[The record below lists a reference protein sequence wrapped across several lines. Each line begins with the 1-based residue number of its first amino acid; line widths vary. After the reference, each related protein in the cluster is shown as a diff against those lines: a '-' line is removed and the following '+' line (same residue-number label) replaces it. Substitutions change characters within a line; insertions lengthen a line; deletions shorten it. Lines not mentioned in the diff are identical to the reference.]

1 MPMLK
6 TKTDVLRFSIPEG
19 KNMKKESVFSNGLTG
34 LYFVARR
41 NPSGVITKSWRYI
54 AAGYDI
60 TLGTY
65 PSYSLEDARQWHCQ
79 QVTKV
84 KRGLAP
90 SKTESGIPVDM
101 AVLFKEWLQIKCPEP
116 SKANRTS
123 IWNKH
128 CKSLHGLAPDKLTY
142 QHVYILLLTLGPT
155 NAAHRVCQIVRAMM
169 LYAFQAHSIEGQ
181 PGQPVYVPQK
191 LSEVHDRKIVAA
203 VIGKI
208 RENCLS
214 KEQYHTLWHNLGDS
228 PSHAAMRFLMVTG
241 ARKSEVTEMVW
252 AELDLEAKTWTLP
265 AHRTKTRQGRIYPL
279 PDMLI
284 ELLQEWS
291 WTQQKPDGLVWSYI
305 GRSTMAHAAER
316 LRSVVG
322 NDFTTHNIR
331 RSAASL
337 MSGEAG
343 IDPMIVDLLL
353 GHSVKVVTSKILA
366 TYQPKAFHEGVNAA
380 WPVWFKWFEK
390 AVFFKNELS

>member
-1 MPMLK
+1 MLK
-6 TKTDVLRFSIPEG
+6 TKTDVQRFSVPEG
-19 KNMKKESVFSNGLTG
+19 KNMKKESVFNNGLTG

-65 PSYSLEDARQWHCQ
+65 PSHSLEDARQWHCQ
-79 QVTKV
+79 QITKV
-84 KRGLAP
+84 KRGLTPNKAD
-90 SKTESGIPVDM
+90 SGTPVNM
-101 AVLFKEWLQIKCPEP
+101 SALFKEWLQVKCPEP
-116 SKANRTS
+116 SRPNRAS

-128 CKSLHGLAPDKLTY
+128 CKPLHDLAPDKLTY
-142 QHVYILLLTLGPT
+142 QNVYTLLLTLGPT
-155 NAAHRVCQIVRAMM
+155 NAAHRVCQIARAMM
-169 LYAFQAHSIEGQ
+169 LYVFQAHGIEGQ

-191 LSEVHDRKIVAA
+191 LSEVHDRKIVAS
-203 VIGKI
+203 VIGKV
-208 RENCLS
+208 RENRLN
-214 KEQYHTLWHNLGDS
+214 KEQYHTLWHSLGDS

-241 ARKSEVTEMVW
+241 ARKSEVTEMTW
-252 AELDLEAKTWTLP
+252 TELDLGAKTWILP
-265 AHRTKTRQGRIYPL
+265 AHRTKTRQERIYPL
-279 PDMLI
+279 PDKLI
-284 ELLQEWS
+284 DLLQEWS
-291 WTQQKPDGLVWSYI
+291 WTQQKADGLVWGYI

-322 NDFTTHNIR
+322 NEFTTHDIR

-337 MSGEAG
+337 MSSEAG

-366 TYQPKAFHEGVNAA
+366 TYQPKAFQEGVNAA
-380 WPVWFKWFEK
+380 WPVWFKWLEK
-390 AVFFKNELS
+390 TVYFKNELT

>member
-1 MPMLK
+1 MLK

>member
-1 MPMLK
+1 MLK
-6 TKTDVLRFSIPEG
+6 TKTDVQHFSVPEG
-19 KNMKKESVFSNGLTG
+19 KNMKKESVFNNGLTG

-65 PSYSLEDARQWHCQ
+65 PSHSLEDARQWHCQ
-79 QVTKV
+79 QVAKV
-84 KRGLAP
+84 KRGLTPNTAD
-90 SKTESGIPVDM
+90 SGTPVDM
-101 AVLFKEWLQIKCPEP
+101 SALFKEWLQVKCPEP
-116 SKANRTS
+116 SRPNRAS

-128 CKSLHGLAPDKLTY
+128 CKPLHDLAPNKLTY
-142 QHVYILLLTLGPT
+142 QNVYMLLLTLGPT
-155 NAAHRVCQIVRAMM
+155 NAAHRVCQIARAMM
-169 LYAFQAHSIEGQ
+169 LYAFQAHGIEGQ

-203 VIGKI
+203 VIGKV
-208 RENCLS
+208 RENCLN
-214 KEQYHTLWHNLGDS
+214 KKQYHTLWHSLGDS
-228 PSHAAMRFLMVTG
+228 PAHAAMRFLMVTG

-252 AELDLEAKTWTLP
+252 TELDLKAKTWTLP
-265 AHRTKTRQGRIYPL
+265 ANRTKTRQERSYPL
-279 PDMLI
+279 PDILI

-291 WTQQKPDGLVWSYI
+291 WTKQNPDGLVWGYI
-305 GRSTMAHAAER
+305 GRSTLAHAAER
-316 LRSVVG
+316 LRAIVG
-322 NDFTTHNIR
+322 NDFTTHDIR

-366 TYQPKAFHEGVNAA
+366 TYQPKAFQEGVDAA
-380 WPVWFKWFEK
+380 WPVWFKWLQGALLIQK
-390 AVFFKNELS
+390 